1 LKAKPGRRPT
11 QENRRSTEIRKR
23 YYTARWARLR
33 QLVLRRD
40 NGLCRNCLAMD
51 KVNIG
56 NQVDHIQPAEDNPE
70 LFWNP
75 ENLQV
80 LCRKCHAIKTRRGE

>member
-1 LKAKPGRRPT
+1 
-11 QENRRSTEIRKR
+11 
-23 YYTARWARLR
+23 
-33 QLVLRRD
+33 
-40 NGLCRNCLAMD
+40 MD